1 LASRREDDHCVNQ
14 VLAHASGADE
24 TMSLVMLFAGIWVGW
39 IGWSR
44 LRGSGFGRLPHWGAW
59 ALIGVAATLVIT
71 ATFVPRMIVGPGIP
85 TAVAG
90 APRPSSPATLAFVD
104 PKQGA
109 KEAGDDMTVRMD
121 LQNATL
127 TPLTTTAITPDT
139 GHIHLSLDGALIS
152 MSGDT
157 LQVIDLRNVSPGR
170 HTLTAD
176 FVAAD
181 HLPFDPPVT
190 TSVTFDRT
198 SG

>member
-1 LASRREDDHCVNQ
+1 VNPF
-14 VLAHASGADE
+14 VAHASGADE

-44 LRGSGFGRLPHWGAW
+44 LRGTGFPRLPRWGAW
-59 ALIGVAATLVIT
+59 ATIGAAATLVIT
-71 ATFVPRMIVGPGIP
+71 ATFVPRMIVGTGVP

-90 APRPSSPATLAFVD
+90 AARPSSPALLSFVD
-104 PKQGA
+104 PRRNE
-109 KEAGDDMTVRMD
+109 KEPGDDMTVRMN
-121 LQNATL
+121 LRNATL

-139 GHIHLSLDGALIS
+139 GHIHLSLDGSLIS

-157 LQVIDLRNVSPGR
+157 LQVIDLRNVSPGE

-190 TSVTFDRT
+190 TSVTFERT
-198 SG
+198 SR

>member
-1 LASRREDDHCVNQ
+1 MNPFV
-14 VLAHASGADE
+14 AHASGADE

-44 LRGSGFGRLPHWGAW
+44 LRGTGFPRLPRWGAW
-59 ALIGVAATLVIT
+59 ATIGVAATLVIT

-85 TAVAG
+85 TAAAG
-90 APRPSSPATLAFVD
+90 VPRPSSPAILTFTA
-104 PKQGA
+104 PRPGA
-109 KEAGDDMTVRMD
+109 KESGDDTTVQMN

-139 GHIHLSLDGALIS
+139 GHIHLSLDGSLIS

-157 LQVIDLRNVSPGR
+157 LQVVDLRNVAPGR

-190 TSVTFDRT
+190 TSVTFERT

>member
-1 LASRREDDHCVNQ
+1 VNP

-44 LRGSGFGRLPHWGAW
+44 LRGTGFARLPRWGAW
-59 ALIGVAATLVIT
+59 ATIGVAATLVIT
-71 ATFVPRMIVGPGIP
+71 ATFVPRMIVGTGVP
-85 TAVAG
+85 TAAAG
-90 APRPSSPATLAFVD
+90 AARPTSPAKLSFVD
-104 PKQGA
+104 PKPNA
-109 KEAGDDMTVRMD
+109 KESGDDMTVRMD

-139 GHIHLSLDGALIS
+139 GHIHLSMDGALIS

-157 LQVIDLRNVSPGR
+157 LQVIDLRNVSPGT
-170 HTLTAD
+170 HALTAD

-190 TSVTFDRT
+190 TSVTFERT

>member
-1 LASRREDDHCVNQ
+1 M
-14 VLAHASGADE
+14 LAHGSGADE
-24 TMSLVMLFAGIWVGW
+24 SMSLVMLFAGIWVGW
-39 IGWSR
+39 IGWSH
-44 LRGSGFGRLPHWGAW
+44 LRGTGFPRLPQWGAW
-59 ALIGVAATLVIT
+59 ALIGIAATLVVT
-71 ATFVPRMIVGPGIP
+71 ATFVPRMLVGPTVP
-85 TAVAG
+85 TAVPG
-90 APRPSSPATLAFVD
+90 APRPLSPATLSFVE
-104 PKQGA
+104 PHAGA
-109 KEAGDDMTVRMD
+109 KESGDDMTVKMN

-139 GHIHLSLDGALIS
+139 GHIHLSLDGTLIS

-157 LQVIDLRNVSPGR
+157 LQVIDLRNVAPGR

-190 TSVTFDRT
+190 ASVSFDRT

>member
-1 LASRREDDHCVNQ
+1 MRRVIKPTAAAGGPKTIRAAQLNS
-14 VLAHASGADE
+14 ATRTG
-24 TMSLVMLFAGIWVGW
+24 SLSIQT
-39 IGWSR
+39 
-44 LRGSGFGRLPHWGAW
+44 
-59 ALIGVAATLVIT
+59 IGVAATLVVT
-71 ATFVPRMIVGPGIP
+71 ATFVPRMIVGTGTP
-85 TAVAG
+85 TAAAG
-90 APRPSSPATLAFVD
+90 VPRPSSPAQLSFGD
-104 PKQGA
+104 PRPNA
-109 KEAGDDMTVRMD
+109 KEPGDAMTVRMD

-139 GHIHLSLDGALIS
+139 GHIHLSMDGSLIS

-157 LQVIDLRNVSPGR
+157 LQVIDLRTVSPGR

-190 TSVTFDRT
+190 ATVTFERT